1 MEIGWT
7 ELMVIGIVALIVIG
21 PKDLPEMFRT
31 LGRFT
36 AKARSMA
43 RDFSRAMEQAA
54 RETGVD
60 EVAKDLKAVSS
71 PKAMG
76 LDAMKGAADRF
87 EKWDPLKNAAK
98 PTSPSPA
105 RPLTPPPMPPTP
117 PAPVAA
123 ATAAAPAAAAPAMP
137 EPSIMG
143 PATAALAEQQA
154 QRKAIAAEAAEKLR
168 AVGKPATVEAA
179 KPAPKPAKAAPKAE
193 KPAPKAPAVKAAT
206 KAPAKAAAEPAAP
219 KPARRK
225 TPASAKTGAKTGE
238 E

>member
-1 MEIGWT
+1 MEFGWA
-7 ELMVIGIVALIVIG
+7 ELLVIGVVALIVIG

-36 AKARSMA
+36 AKARGMA

-54 RETGVD
+54 KETGVD
-60 EVAKDLKAVSS
+60 EVASDLKKVTS

-98 PTSPSPA
+98 PTSPPPA

-117 PAPVAA
+117 PAAPPAPVAA
-123 ATAAAPAAAAPAMP
+123 AVAAP
-137 EPSIMG
+137 EPTIMG

-168 AVGKPATVEAA
+168 AVGKPAAATKPAAAAPAKPSKTAAAPAPEPAA
-179 KPAPKPAKAAPKAE
+179 KPARKR
-193 KPAPKAPAVKAAT
+193 
-206 KAPAKAAAEPAAP
+206 APAKAVA
-219 KPARRK
+219 KP
-225 TPASAKTGAKTGE
+225 GE

>member
-1 MEIGWT
+1 MEFGWA
-7 ELMVIGIVALIVIG
+7 ELLVIGVVALIVIG

-36 AKARSMA
+36 AKARGMA

-54 RETGVD
+54 KETGVD
-60 EVAKDLKAVSS
+60 EVASDLKKVTS

-98 PTSPSPA
+98 PTSPPPA

-117 PAPVAA
+117 PAATPAPVAA
-123 ATAAAPAAAAPAMP
+123 AVAAP
-137 EPSIMG
+137 EPTIMG

-168 AVGKPATVEAA
+168 AVGKPAAATKPAAAAPAKPAKTAAAPAPEPAA
-179 KPAPKPAKAAPKAE
+179 KPARK
-193 KPAPKAPAVKAAT
+193 
-206 KAPAKAAAEPAAP
+206 KAPAKAVA
-219 KPARRK
+219 KP
-225 TPASAKTGAKTGE
+225 GE